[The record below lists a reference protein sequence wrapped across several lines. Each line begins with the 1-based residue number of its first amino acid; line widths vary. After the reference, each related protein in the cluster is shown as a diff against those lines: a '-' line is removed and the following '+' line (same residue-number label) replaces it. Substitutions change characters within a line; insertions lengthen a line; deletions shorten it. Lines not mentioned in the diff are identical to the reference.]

1 MLLKRNE
8 IINGVL
14 LPLTKKRQSAKSHNW
29 CVVTTFI
36 ALASFYG
43 GVYLLTPYSGFARA
57 LVWADADI
65 KEALERREKESVMFL
80 YEDSILLP
88 LTIESCL
95 ECSFLVN

>member
-1 MLLKRNE
+1 MESSPSVKKSGKGRKV
-8 IINGVL
+8 IIGAMIAFV
-14 LPLTKKRQSAKSHNW
+14 
-29 CVVTTFI
+29 

-43 GVYLLTPYSGFARA
+43 AMYLLTPYSGFARA